1 MLIARHH
8 VMGKRRGDG
17 MERSAYLLLT
27 RLEVEGPMSIG
38 QLAEAFRLDT
48 STVNR
53 QVAALLRAGDAE
65 RIPDPDGGLARKLR
79 ITETGTEHLAAERST
94 HCRGLERVLASWD
107 AGERREL
114 FDVLSRFNRAV
125 EEVEGREWPRSEVW
139 EDGAHSGGGGAH
151 SGGAARG

>member
-1 MLIARHH
+1 VDVLEGIERELMLIARHH
-8 VMGKRRGDG
+8 VMGKRRGEG

-65 RIPDPDGGLARKLR
+65 RIADPAGGLARKLR
-79 ITETGTEHLAAERST
+79 ITVEGASRLAGEREV
-94 HCRGLERVLASWD
+94 HCRGLERVLASWGD
-107 AGERREL
+107 GERREL
-114 FDVLSRFNRAV
+114 YEVLSRFNRSV
-125 EEVEGREWPRSEVW
+125 ESVEGREWPRNSL
-139 EDGAHSGGGGAH
+139 
-151 SGGAARG
+151 AR

>member
-8 VMGKRRGDG
+8 VMGKRNGDG
-17 MERSAYLLLT
+17 LERSAYLLLT

-65 RIPDPDGGLARKLR
+65 RIADPDGGLARKLR
-79 ITETGTEHLAAERST
+79 ITAVGAERLAHELAI
-94 HCRGLERVLASWD
+94 HCRGLERVLESWD
-107 AGERREL
+107 EGERREL
-114 FDVLSRFNRAV
+114 FEVLTRFNRSV
-125 EEVEGREWPRSEVW
+125 EAVEGREWPRNELAA
-139 EDGAHSGGGGAH
+139 EPTGRGAHG
-151 SGGAARG
+151 